1 MFELQDAS
9 IGGTVAQLAPPKPDL
24 AAYEDS
30 IRLDPAAIVT
40 ELRARLGGRLV
51 AFLAGVTETR
61 AVHEWASGKRQIRQP
76 EVVNRLRLVYQLVEL
91 IGSRDGDAVTQAWFQ
106 GLNPKLGDRSPA
118 RLLRDGD
125 LAEVGPQVLS
135 AARAFAAVG

>member
-1 MFELQDAS
+1 MRGVP

-30 IRLDPAAIVT
+30 IRLEPAAIIT
-40 ELRARLGGRLV
+40 ELRARLGVRLV

-61 AVHEWASGKRQIRQP
+61 AVHEWASGKRQVRDP
-76 EVVNRLRLVYQLVEL
+76 DVMSRLRLVYQVVEL
-91 IGSRDGDAVTQAWFQ
+91 IGACNSDGVVQAWFQ

-118 RLLRDGD
+118 RLLRDGE
-125 LAEVGPQVLS
+125 LAEVGPQVLA
-135 AARAFAAVG
+135 AARAFASVG